1 MFRRILV
8 AGWAFIFG
16 SVALMGLFPKLA
28 TRIPRPEFVFIFL
41 FTFVLISLVY
51 GVFWLYRQGMKRAKG
66 GWPGDKS

>member
-16 SVALMGLFPKLA
+16 SVALMGLFPRLA
-28 TRIPRPEFVFIFL
+28 RIPRSEFVFIFL
-41 FTFVLISLVY
+41 FTFALISLVY
-51 GVFWLYRQGMKRAKG
+51 GVFWLYSKGMKRAKG

>member
-1 MFRRILV
+1 VFRRILV

-41 FTFVLISLVY
+41 FTFVVISLVY
-51 GVFWLYRQGMKRAKG
+51 GVFWRYRQGMKRAKG